1 MKKTIALVLAA
12 ILLLSLAA
20 CGQTA
25 QPAEPAATEVPAEAP
40 AEVESSAEPDNSNVD
55 YSLRVAQMGTSI
67 KAAMVVLANEM
78 GYYAEEGL
86 DVTFEPINNLNDG
99 ITAILGGSLDILPFG
114 VIPTCTFV
122 AQGADLT
129 VIGGTI
135 AEGSECVMTP
145 ENAATYTDG
154 DLTWFAGK
162 TVACVRP
169 ETGHMIM
176 MQKIAQAGVDMT
188 TVKFVE
194 LDGFQSVVEAV
205 LKGEADVG
213 FVNSGFGQNAKT
225 QGLEVPFLVRFEIA
239 NLRAMMLMLT
249 DKETT
254 IAKLVEFSG
263 LDEQYV
269 YNCIYDGVMKISM
282 DPSANRVQEF
292 YEIMQANGD
301 IAADSEYDM
310 TDHVDSGIYYD
321 ALTTVMERYP
331 DFDGWTAMMEA
342 YEENNL

>member
-1 MKKTIALVLAA
+1 
-12 ILLLSLAA
+12 
-20 CGQTA
+20 
-25 QPAEPAATEVPAEAP
+25 
-40 AEVESSAEPDNSNVD
+40 
-55 YSLRVAQMGTSI
+55 
-67 KAAMVVLANEM
+67 
-78 GYYAEEGL
+78 
-86 DVTFEPINNLNDG
+86 
-99 ITAILGGSLDILPFG
+99 
-114 VIPTCTFV
+114 
-122 AQGADLT
+122 
-129 VIGGTI
+129 
-135 AEGSECVMTP
+135 
-145 ENAATYTDG
+145 
-154 DLTWFAGK
+154 
-162 TVACVRP
+162 
-169 ETGHMIM
+169 MIM

-225 QGLEVPFLVRFEIA
+225 QGLEVPFLVGEYAPNAVCCRQTALKSNVEANRDAYVRFEIA

-254 IAKLVEFSG
+254 IAKLIEFSG

>member
-1 MKKTIALVLAA
+1 MKKTIALLLAA

-40 AEVESSAEPDNSNVD
+40 AEVESSAEPDNSNVN

-162 TVACVRP
+162 RVACVRP

-225 QGLEVPFLVRFEIA
+225 QGLEVPFLVGDLVIVFGQSYQT
-239 NLRAMMLMLT
+239 AMCLPVQL
-249 DKETT
+249 
-254 IAKLVEFSG
+254 SG
-263 LDEQYV
+263 LEKRRHRMILIRSSRHCLPVLPTMMYRFFLKRNVLNLILVSIVEQ
-269 YNCIYDGVMKISM
+269 M
-282 DPSANRVQEF
+282 
-292 YEIMQANGD
+292 
-301 IAADSEYDM
+301 
-310 TDHVDSGIYYD
+310 
-321 ALTTVMERYP
+321 L
-331 DFDGWTAMMEA
+331 
-342 YEENNL
+342 

>member
-1 MKKTIALVLAA
+1 MDATTKLELQKIACR
-12 ILLLSLAA
+12 I
-20 CGQTA
+20 
-25 QPAEPAATEVPAEAP
+25 
-40 AEVESSAEPDNSNVD
+40 
-55 YSLRVAQMGTSI
+55 RMGI
-67 KAAMVVLANEM
+67 I
-78 GYYAEEGL
+78 EG
-86 DVTFEPINNLNDG
+86 TFCAKSGHP
-99 ITAILGGSLDILPFG
+99 GGSLSIADDLAYLYWKELRIDPKNPACPDRDRMVLSKGHCAPGLYAALALRGYFP
-114 VIPTCTFV
+114 VEDLKTFRHTTSYL
-122 AQGADLT
+122 QGHPDMK
-129 VIGGTI
+129 GT
-135 AEGSECVMTP
+135 P
-145 ENAATYTDG
+145 
-154 DLTWFAGK
+154 
-162 TVACVRP
+162 
-169 ETGHMIM
+169 
-176 MQKIAQAGVDMT
+176 GVDMT

-213 FVNSGFGQNAKT
+213 FVNSGFGQNART
-225 QGLEVPFLVRFEIA
+225 QGLEVPFLVGEYAPNAVCCRQTALKSNVEANRDAYVRFEIA

-301 IAADSEYDM
+301 IAADSEYNM
-310 TDHVDSGIYYD
+310 TDHIDSGIYYD